1 MKVRKLLAM
10 LLVLTMVLSITLPT
24 AVLAVEGDDAGAT
37 VTQTTEST
45 QPDEGGDTATVPDE
59 GDDTA
64 TVPDEGG
71 DTATVPDE
79 GGDTTT
85 VPDEGTDSTPAPSE
99 SADPTPAPS
108 ESADPTPAPSESA
121 DPTPVPSESTDP
133 TPVPSESADPTPVPS
148 ESTDPTPV
156 PSESADPTP
165 VPSESTDPT
174 PVPSESTDPT
184 PKPSESTVPA
194 PTETVEIPETTVPGA
209 ALCEHGNDPTTC
221 PECAAQKAHEAAMA
235 VAKSVYDKIMAAT
248 TLEEYAAAKV
258 VDPMYQSSIDALL
271 AEYVATLTEDQ
282 QAAYDA
288 KIAELEAL
296 IPTTDVEAIYNALLA
311 AETLEAF
318 ESILAQMND
327 QELAD
332 FAAALTEEQ
341 LTALDAHIA
350 VLEELPAVDA
360 EAIYNKL
367 MAAETL
373 DDFNAVLDG
382 LTQEETNALY
392 GWMTEEQQAAMYARS
407 AELEQQAIADAL
419 LVSETVNF
427 TDAAPFV
434 GPVTGTAN
442 VYETQLRMAPM
453 FRAATLSLAQPSGV
467 QTYDTGDEGGE
478 DENSGLELSKTISE
492 PDANG
497 VYTLTLEAYA
507 TGAVTVDTTES
518 TVPTDIVLVLDQ
530 SGSMK
535 DRMTSTSYNYTKF
548 DSPTLDQLYNNRNNL
563 YVEVDGEYY
572 KVAVTRASAGTEY
585 SYTSAA
591 DYTNEQLY
599 DNRNSLY
606 YQNDSGEYEK
616 VTVSRSGGYLET
628 ERTYTYTTDESGLN
642 EEGYWKWH
650 LIGDDEDTPPT
661 SVARFFIR
669 NDETVYQYTF
679 TYTDAQGLPVSETVR
694 QGETPPAWEFYRRST
709 VETETTRIDALTTAV
724 TNFVDAVQVKALGPD
739 GISGTEDDV
748 DHRIAIVGFAND
760 SSNDNYKNSELLST
774 DSAVKYNNIQQ
785 NYYQND
791 YRDALVDV
799 NTGGEVNSRLTTA
812 IGRIDADGGTA
823 INLGMEMAKG
833 VLDNNPV
840 PEGEQRNQVVIVF
853 TDGVPGIYSYN
864 NDRDDTAYDSTRTQ
878 YANSAIQTAK
888 TLKAADVTVYSVGIF
903 EGANAEQD
911 FSTYTGT
918 DWDRSERTNRFMHYL
933 SSNYP
938 NATSMTNGGSRTQE
952 DGSYYLSAADAEALN
967 EIFQNISDQ
976 IQQGGTTV
984 TLDEN
989 AVLRDIIADHFELA
1003 VDGTHQ
1009 VTAQIVDYA
1018 GNGTWAVSGTPV
1030 AQGNITVNDSGYV
1043 EVTGFDYASNYVYD
1057 NSEADPQ
1064 YDGQKLVVT
1073 IPIRAEDGFFGGN
1086 NLPTNGDASGIYEDS
1101 AATEPVG
1108 SFESPNLT
1116 LPLDYEFEGTEQ
1128 SIYLTQDANGNY
1140 LFTHANG
1147 YEPNGDNNSH
1157 VTLTYKVYDTTH
1169 SNQLIGTYVIESG
1182 QDTGAW
1188 QGGSAPAL
1196 SGLTDCHKYGVEC
1209 TVTPNAGSGFDSVG
1223 TSNWGATTL
1232 ENVESSNVHVFKP
1245 TVRFDDQ
1252 STYLTVDPGENTYT
1266 EGWIDS
1272 TDPSA
1277 AEPNGNAPEL
1287 TITSAAAQ
1295 GVDKTEDYVK
1305 TVTAT
1310 VEGYTGTINVQA
1322 NTTFVRTACED
1333 DDALVNDN
1341 EFYVHVFKPEI
1352 TWKDSKQDYGET
1364 LTQNLLESHQV
1375 GEVTWTHTN
1384 SANVPA
1390 LSGTAPELTYSFAS
1404 ADGETL
1410 TTLQAE
1416 THVKVTVTANGQD
1429 ITTSTNFVWSDVGEC
1444 DCTIANDG
1452 DPNDLNPAYQFRIHL
1467 NNFDLTVTKEVDGN
1481 TYDVDDNFL
1490 FTLQRKENGDWEDY
1504 STFTLQ
1510 AGESVTFQKLQAGY
1524 EYRVVEDTGWS
1535 WRYTCTDGATKTVGA
1550 INDGKAELTFTNALK
1565 EDIGEKWLSDE
1576 GRLINDFT
1584 GPANSGVKYIRD
1596 AMVTPAYR
1604 MDAKDDEDEERS

>member
-24 AVLAVEGDDAGAT
+24 AVLAVEGDDAGTA

-59 GDDTA
+59 GDGAVTVPDEGDDTA
-64 TVPDEGG
+64 TVPDEG
-71 DTATVPDE
+71 
-79 GGDTTT
+79 
-85 VPDEGTDSTPAPSE
+85 TDPTPAPSE
-99 SADPTPAPS
+99 SADPTPAPSESADPTPVPS

-133 TPVPSESADPTPVPS
+133 TPVPSESTDPTPAPS
-148 ESTDPTPV
+148 ESADPTPV

-174 PVPSESTDPT
+174 PT
-184 PKPSESTVPA
+184 PSESTVPA

-209 ALCEHGNDPTTC
+209 ALCEHGNDPATC
-221 PECAAQKAHEAAMA
+221 PECAAQQAHEAAMA
-235 VAKSVYDKIMAAT
+235 VAKSVYEKIMVAE
-248 TLEEYAAAKV
+248 TLAEYAAAKAS
-258 VDPMYQSSIDALL
+258 VDPLYKNSIDDLL
-271 AEYVATLTEDQ
+271 EEYVATLS
-282 QAAYDA
+282 AAEQDA
-288 KIAELEAL
+288 YAAQIEMLEAL

-360 EAIYNKL
+360 EAIYNEL

-467 QTYDTGDEGGE
+467 QTFDAGDEGGE

-492 PDANG
+492 PDADG

-535 DRMTSTSYNYTKF
+535 DGMTSTSYNYTKF
-548 DSPTLDQLYNNRNNL
+548 DSPTLDRLYSNRNNL

-599 DNRNSLY
+599 NNRNSLY

-650 LIGDDEDTPPT
+650 LIGDDEDTPPN
-661 SVARFFIR
+661 SVASFFIR

-679 TYTDAQGLPVSETVR
+679 TYTDAQGRPVSATVR

-709 VETETTRIDALTTAV
+709 VETETTRIAALTNAV
-724 TNFVDAVQVKALGPD
+724 TNFVNAVQEKALGPD

-748 DHRIAIVGFAND
+748 DHRIAIVGFA
-760 SSNDNYKNSELLST
+760 SDNSQNGRDTLNYENTELLST
-774 DSAVKYNNIQQ
+774 SS
-785 NYYQND
+785 
-791 YRDALVDV
+791 
-799 NTGGEVNSRLTTA
+799 EVNYRYANKLNYQSAMVSASVNGSVNPRLTNA
-812 IGRIDADGGTA
+812 INRIAASGGTA
-823 INLGMEMAKG
+823 INLGMEMAQK
-833 VLDNNPV
+833 VLTNNPV
-840 PEGEQRNQVVIVF
+840 PEGEKRNQVVIVF
-853 TDGVPGIYSYN
+853 TDGEPGIFE
-864 NDRDDTAYDSTRTQ
+864 DDSDSKRTNS
-878 YANSAIQTAK
+878 YANPAIATAK
-888 TLKAADVTVYSVGIF
+888 NIKDSGVSVYSVGIF
-903 EGANAEQD
+903 TGANASAPVNTD
-911 FSTYTGT
+911 STRWSNSDT
-918 DWDRSERTNRFMHYL
+918 TNRFMHYL

-938 NATSMTNGGSRTQE
+938 AATSMTDGGSRTDE
-952 DGSYYLSAADAEALN
+952 DGSYYLSAGDAEALN

-1003 VDGTHQ
+1003 VDSTHQ
-1009 VTAQIVDYA
+1009 VTAQIVDYT
-1018 GNGTWAVSGTPV
+1018 GKETWAANGTPV
-1030 AQGNITVNDSGYV
+1030 APGNITVDDSGYV

-1057 NSEADPQ
+1057 NPDADPQ

-1116 LPLDYEFEGTEQ
+1116 LPLDYRFEGTEQ

-1140 LFTHANG
+1140 LFTYADG

-1364 LTQNLLESHQV
+1364 LAQNLLESHQV

-1429 ITTSTNFVWSDVGEC
+1429 ITTSTNFVWSDAGEC
-1444 DCTIANDG
+1444 DCTIEKDG
-1452 DPNDLNPAYQFRIHL
+1452 DPNNANPAYQFRIHL
-1467 NNFDLTVTKEVDGN
+1467 NNFDLTVTKDVS
-1481 TYDVDDNFL
+1481 TAYDSDDNFL
-1490 FTLQRKENGDWEDY
+1490 FTLYQDGKVY
-1504 STFTLQ
+1504 ATFTLRDN
-1510 AGESVTFQKLQAGY
+1510 ESVTFKNLQAGY
-1524 EYRVVEDTGWS
+1524 EYRVVESVGEDSWS
-1535 WRYTCTDGATKTVGA
+1535 WRYTCDNADQKVTDIQNGTAK
-1550 INDGKAELTFTNALK
+1550 LTFTNTLS
-1565 EDIGEKWLSDE
+1565 EDQWLSDE
-1576 GRLINDFT
+1576 ARAENDFNASA
-1584 GPANSGVKYIRD
+1584 GIGVNARMGAALVPEKPKMPGDQD
-1596 AMVTPAYR
+1596 A
-1604 MDAKDDEDEERS
+1604 DNEERS

>member
-59 GDDTA
+59 GDGA
-64 TVPDEGG
+64 VTVPDEGG

-79 GGDTTT
+79 G
-85 VPDEGTDSTPAPSE
+85 TDPTPAPSE

-108 ESADPTPAPSESA
+108 ESADPTPAPSESTDPTPTPSESA
-121 DPTPVPSESTDP
+121 DPTPVPSESADP

-148 ESTDPTPV
+148 ESTDPTP
-156 PSESADPTP
+156 T
-165 VPSESTDPT
+165 
-174 PVPSESTDPT
+174 
-184 PKPSESTVPA
+184 PSESTVPA

-221 PECAAQKAHEAAMA
+221 PECAAQKAHEAAMV
-235 VAKSVYDKIMAAT
+235 VAAGVYNKIMAAT
-248 TLEEYAAAKV
+248 TLAEYAAAKAK
-258 VDPMYQSSIDALL
+258 VDPMYKGSIDALL
-271 AEYVATLTEDQ
+271 EEYVATLS
-282 QAAYDA
+282 AAEQDA
-288 KIAELEAL
+288 YAAQIEMLEAL

-360 EAIYNKL
+360 EAIYNEL

-392 GWMTEEQQAAMYARS
+392 GWMTEEQQTAMYARS
-407 AELEQQAIADAL
+407 AELEQQAIADTL

-453 FRAATLSLAQPSGV
+453 FRAATLNMAQPSGV

-530 SGSMK
+530 SGSMA
-535 DRMTSTSYNYTKF
+535 DRMTSTSYKYTQLNNQ
-548 DSPTLDQLYNNRNNL
+548 TLDQLHSYSNQDIL
-563 YVEVDGEYY
+563 YVKVDGEYY

-591 DYTNEQLY
+591 DYSNDDLY
-599 DNRNSLY
+599 NNRNSLY
-606 YQNDSGEYEK
+606 YKNDNGEYEK
-616 VTVSRSGGYLET
+616 IKVDRKESGGLGSKK
-628 ERTYTYTTDESGLN
+628 RNYTFTTESGSLN
-642 EEGYWKWH
+642 
-650 LIGDDEDTPPT
+650 DTAM
-661 SVARFFIR
+661 SERFFTWSDTTNPQHR
-669 NDETVYQYTF
+669 DSYYVRTENTVYQYTF
-679 TYTDAQGLPVSETVR
+679 TYTDAQGRPVSETVR
-694 QGETPPAWEFYRRST
+694 QGGTPPAWEFYRRST
-709 VETETTRIDALTTAV
+709 VETETTRIAALTTAV

-823 INLGMEMAKG
+823 INLGIEMAKG

-1057 NSEADPQ
+1057 NPDANPQ

-1086 NLPTNGDASGIYEDS
+1086 NLPTNGDASGIYEDGT
-1101 AATEPVG
+1101 ATEPVG
-1108 SFESPNLT
+1108 SFKSPNLT

-1140 LFTHANG
+1140 LFTHADG

-1157 VTLTYKVYDTTH
+1157 VTLTYKVYDTTND
-1169 SNQLIGTYVIESG
+1169 NQLIGTYVIESG

-1196 SGLTDCHKYGVEC
+1196 SGLTDCNKYGVTC
-1209 TVTPNAGSGFDSVG
+1209 TVTPNDGTGYDSVG
-1223 TSNWGATTL
+1223 EANWDETEL
-1232 ENVESSNVHVFKP
+1232 QSEESNVHVFKP
-1245 TVRFDDQ
+1245 IVSFYDQ
-1252 STYLTVDPGENTYT
+1252 STYLTVDPGENTTYT
-1266 EGWIDS
+1266 TGWADS

-1277 AEPNGNAPEL
+1277 AVPTGNAPEL
-1287 TITSAAAQ
+1287 TISSAAAQ

-1322 NTTFVRTACED
+1322 NTTFVRTACEG
-1333 DDALVNDN
+1333 DAALSNAN
-1341 EFYVHVFKPEI
+1341 EFYVHVFKPQI
-1352 TWKDSKQDYGET
+1352 KWTDSKEDYGT
-1364 LTQNLLESHQV
+1364 VLTDEFLKGHQV

-1384 SANVPA
+1384 SANVSRLLDTSKMPTLVYEFKAPDGSA
-1390 LSGTAPELTYSFAS
+1390 LPS
-1404 ADGETL
+1404 
-1410 TTLQAE
+1410 TLQAE
-1416 THVKVTVTANGQD
+1416 TNVKVTVKVSDTD
-1429 ITTSTNFVWSDVGEC
+1429 ITEDTTFSWQKGEGC
-1444 DCTIANDG
+1444 PDTCNGAPEG
-1452 DPNDLNPAYQFRIHL
+1452 AHFRIHL
-1467 NNFDLTVTKEVDGN
+1467 NNFDLTVTKDVS
-1481 TYDVDDNFL
+1481 TAYDSDDNFL
-1490 FTLQRKENGDWEDY
+1490 FTLYQDGKVY
-1504 STFTLQ
+1504 ATFTLRDN
-1510 AGESVTFQKLQAGY
+1510 ESVTFKNLQAGH
-1524 EYRVVEDTGWS
+1524 EYRVVESVGEDSWS
-1535 WRYTCTDGATKTVGA
+1535 WRYTCDDADQEVTDIQNGTAR
-1550 INDGKAELTFTNALK
+1550 LTFTNTLS
-1565 EDIGEKWLSDE
+1565 EDQWLSDE
-1576 GRLINDFT
+1576 ARAENDFN
-1584 GPANSGVKYIRD
+1584 ASAGVGVNARMGAALVPEKPKMPGDQD
-1596 AMVTPAYR
+1596 A
-1604 MDAKDDEDEERS
+1604 DNEERS

>member
-1 MKVRKLLAM
+1 M

-64 TVPDEGG
+64 TVPDEG
-71 DTATVPDE
+71 T
-79 GGDTTT
+79 
-85 VPDEGTDSTPAPSE
+85 
-99 SADPTPAPS
+99 
-108 ESADPTPAPSESA
+108 DPTPAPSESA
-121 DPTPVPSESTDP
+121 DPTPVPSESADPTPVPSESADPTPAPSESADP

-156 PSESADPTP
+156 PSESA
-165 VPSESTDPT
+165 DPT

-221 PECAAQKAHEAAMA
+221 PECAAQKAHEAAMV
-235 VAKSVYDKIMAAT
+235 VAAGVYNKIMAAT
-248 TLEEYAAAKV
+248 TLAEYAAAKAK
-258 VDPMYQSSIDALL
+258 VDPMYKGSIDALL
-271 AEYVATLTEDQ
+271 EEYVATLS
-282 QAAYDA
+282 AAEQDA
-288 KIAELEAL
+288 YAAQIEMLEAL

-360 EAIYNKL
+360 EAIYNEL

-392 GWMTEEQQAAMYARS
+392 GWMTEEQQTAMYARS

-453 FRAATLSLAQPSGV
+453 FRAATLNMAQPSGV

-478 DENSGLELSKTISE
+478 DENSGLELSKRVNG
-492 PDANG
+492 PDADG

-507 TGAVTVDTTES
+507 TGAVTVDTTEN

-548 DSPTLDQLYNNRNNL
+548 DSPTLDQLYSNRNNL

-599 DNRNSLY
+599 NNRNSLY

-709 VETETTRIDALTTAV
+709 EENETTRIAALTTAV
-724 TNFVDAVQVKALGPD
+724 TNFVNAVQEKALGPD

-748 DHRIAIVGFAND
+748 NHRIAIVGFA
-760 SSNDNYKNSELLST
+760 SNNVDGLNYNNSELLST
-774 DSAVKYNNIQQ
+774 DSEVKYNNIQV
-785 NYYQND
+785 NNNQND
-791 YRDALVDV
+791 YRDALVNV
-799 NTGGEVNSRLTTA
+799 NTEGEVNSRLTTA
-812 IGRIDADGGTA
+812 IGRIAADGGTA
-823 INLGMEMAKG
+823 IDLGMDMAKG

-853 TDGVPGIYSYN
+853 TDGQPGIYNTDS
-864 NDRDDTAYDSTRTQ
+864 DSTRTG
-878 YANSAIQTAK
+878 YANNAIQTAQ
-888 TLKAADVTVYSVGIF
+888 TLKAANVTVYSVGIF
-903 EGANAEQD
+903 EGADAEQN
-911 FSTYTGT
+911 FNNYNGT
-918 DWDRSERTNRFMHYL
+918 SWDRSERTNRFMHYL

-938 NATSMTNGGSRTQE
+938 DATSMTNGGSRTQE

-1057 NSEADPQ
+1057 NPDANPQ

-1086 NLPTNGDASGIYEDS
+1086 NLPTNGDASGIYEDGT
-1101 AATEPVG
+1101 ATEPVG
-1108 SFESPNLT
+1108 SFKSPNLT

-1140 LFTHANG
+1140 LFTYADG

-1182 QDTGAW
+1182 QVTGTW

-1196 SGLTDCHKYGVEC
+1196 SGLTNCNKYGVTC
-1209 TVTPNAGSGFDSVG
+1209 IVTPNDGTGNDSVG
-1223 TSNWGATTL
+1223 VANWDETEL
-1232 ENVESSNVHVFKP
+1232 RSEESNVHVFKP
-1245 TVRFDDQ
+1245 TVSFYDQ
-1252 STYLTVDPGENTYT
+1252 STYLTVDPLKNHYDVQWVDGKSDGGTTPN
-1266 EGWIDS
+1266 GS
-1272 TDPSA
+1272 
-1277 AEPNGNAPEL
+1277 EPNLVL
-1287 TITSAAAQ
+1287 TEQVPDNTTL
-1295 GVDKTEDYVK
+1295 DNYVK

-1341 EFYVHVFKPEI
+1341 EFYVHVFKPQI
-1352 TWKDSKQDYGET
+1352 KWTDSKEDYGT
-1364 LTQNLLESHQV
+1364 VLTDEFLKGHQV

-1384 SANVPA
+1384 SANVSRLLDTSKMPTLVYEFKAPDGSA
-1390 LSGTAPELTYSFAS
+1390 LPS
-1404 ADGETL
+1404 
-1410 TTLQAE
+1410 TLQAE
-1416 THVKVTVTANGQD
+1416 TNVKVTVKVSDTD
-1429 ITTSTNFVWSDVGEC
+1429 ITEDTTFSWQKGEGC
-1444 DCTIANDG
+1444 PDTCNGAPEG
-1452 DPNDLNPAYQFRIHL
+1452 AHFRIHL
-1467 NNFDLTVTKEVDGN
+1467 NNFDLTVTKDVS
-1481 TYDVDDNFL
+1481 TAYDSDDNFL
-1490 FTLQRKENGDWEDY
+1490 FTLYQDGKVY
-1504 STFTLQ
+1504 ATFTLRDN
-1510 AGESVTFQKLQAGY
+1510 ESVTFKNLQAGH
-1524 EYRVVEDTGWS
+1524 EYRVVESVGEDSWS
-1535 WRYTCTDGATKTVGA
+1535 WRYTCDDADQEVTDIQNGTAR
-1550 INDGKAELTFTNALK
+1550 LTFTNTLS
-1565 EDIGEKWLSDE
+1565 EDQWLSDE
-1576 GRLINDFT
+1576 ARAENDFNASA
-1584 GPANSGVKYIRD
+1584 GIGVNARMGAALVPEKPKMPGDQD
-1596 AMVTPAYR
+1596 A
-1604 MDAKDDEDEERS
+1604 DNEERS